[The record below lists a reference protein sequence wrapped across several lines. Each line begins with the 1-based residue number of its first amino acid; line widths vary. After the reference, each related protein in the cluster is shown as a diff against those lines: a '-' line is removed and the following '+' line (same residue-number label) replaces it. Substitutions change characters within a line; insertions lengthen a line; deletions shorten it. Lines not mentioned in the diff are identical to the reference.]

1 MRITGGK
8 YGSRQI
14 KCPKGIIRPAMDR
27 MRESMFS
34 ILGDL
39 HGLSFLDL
47 FTGSGCIG
55 IEAASRGASPVHLV
69 EKDYIKKKVIL
80 DNLSL
85 VEEENR
91 LFLMPAEKFIKR
103 CESQY
108 DIIHLDPPFPLKGK
122 ETFLRLCEEKGILKP
137 EGVLMMHYPDEESFP
152 EVIGSFRRFDLRAYG
167 RSQLIFYTRNA

>member
-8 YGSRQI
+8 YRSRQI

-39 HGLSFLDL
+39 TDLSFLDL

-69 EKDYIKKKVIL
+69 EKDFIKKKVIME
-80 DNLSL
+80 NLSL
-85 VEEENR
+85 LDEENK
-91 LFLMPAEKFIKR
+91 LFLMPAEKYIKR
-103 CESQY
+103 CERQY
-108 DIIHLDPPFPLKGK
+108 DIIHLDPPFPLEGK
-122 ETFLRLCEEKGILKP
+122 EKFLIACEEQGILKP

-152 EVIGSFRRFDLRAYG
+152 EQIGSFRQFDLRKYG
-167 RSQLIFYTRNA
+167 RSQLIFYTRD